1 MKRQFLV
8 PVSLLTI
15 GLVALGVAAGT
26 QQRFRNDLNDLGW
39 GELALL
45 AAAACF
51 GLLLVFVST
60 WALLSAL
67 LPWGYCRLSAR
78 EARLGG
84 ILVALPLLVGVLN
97 ACAGHTE
104 TSPFFVPLLL
114 LSAVGGSAALWF
126 LPFCIGHLLA
136 QDRPAL
142 FKGLWVVLLLL
153 GNLVAMPLYWYIFV
167 WRPHLALPSRR
178 QIGGGSSLRGGSVP

>member
-1 MKRQFLV
+1 MKRPLLA
-8 PVSLLTI
+8 PVMLLTL
-15 GLVALGVAAGT
+15 GLVALGIAAGI

-39 GELALL
+39 GNFALL

-67 LPWGYCRLSAR
+67 LPWGYSRLTAR
-78 EARLGG
+78 EGRLGG

-97 ACAGHTE
+97 ACAGYTE

-114 LSAVGGSAALWF
+114 LSAVGVSAALWF
-126 LPFCIGHLLA
+126 LPFCVGHLLA
-136 QDRPAL
+136 QDRPVL

-153 GNLVAMPLYWYIFV
+153 GNLIVVPLYWYIFV

-178 QIGGGSSLRGGSVP
+178 QI

>member
-8 PVSLLTI
+8 PAVPLAV
-15 GLVALGVAAGT
+15 GLAALGVVAGM
-26 QQRFRNDLNDLGW
+26 QRRGLDDLG
-39 GELALL
+39 GGTIALL
-45 AAAACF
+45 MGASCF

-67 LPWGYCRLSAR
+67 LPWGYSRLSAR
-78 EARLGG
+78 EGRLGG

-97 ACAGHTE
+97 ACAGYTE
-104 TSPFFVPLLL
+104 TSPFFVPLLM
-114 LSAVGGSAALWF
+114 LSAVGVSAALWF

-142 FKGLWVVLLLL
+142 FKVFWVVLLLL
-153 GNLVAMPLYWYIFV
+153 GNLIAVPLYWYIFV
-167 WRPHLALPSRR
+167 WRPHLALAVRR
-178 QIGGGSSLRGGSVP
+178 ET